1 MKRSVPRG
9 VKTNDVLGG
18 RPADTGSGRRAYPHR
33 GPRAVKV
40 LTLQDTLASQ
50 GDLSRLC
57 ADRPLDTHEI
67 FEPNAFYG
75 VDSVLKLYAGLPQT
89 YALKAVV
96 IHGVHLTDSWVWRAE
111 AQAPVPVVFCYPP
124 YRQRAYASC
133 TTKEIILSASPFVY
147 VAEMLKTQPR
157 PERRGTIFF
166 PMHSTHWNTAH
177 ADYEQLADELAQ
189 LDDEYQPVTV
199 CMYWRDVNLGRHL
212 PFQKRGLS
220 IVSAGHIYDGYA
232 FLFRLYHLCSIH
244 RYACS
249 NGFGSHMFYAV
260 NAGCAYY
267 HFHNGEYSYEI
278 GPVGYADNLP
288 ETDTAIEQELASLFS
303 DPRPIMTEEQL
314 RTVDYY
320 LGTSYLRSPRE
331 LRQQLLHAERLDR
344 FGFVVRTGQ
353 RRRFVVATFYRRLV
367 RKLLR
372 LVRRSLS
379 WLPAQTKMR
388 IRHELAKLRKGGH
401 RRH

>member
-1 MKRSVPRG
+1 
-9 VKTNDVLGG
+9 
-18 RPADTGSGRRAYPHR
+18 
-33 GPRAVKV
+33 V

-124 YRQRAYASC
+124 YRQLAYASC
-133 TTKEIILSASPFVY
+133 TTKEIILSASPFLY
-147 VAEMLKTQPR
+147 VADMLKTQPR

-177 ADYEQLADELAQ
+177 ADYERLADELAH
-189 LDDEYQPVTV
+189 LEDEYQPVTV
-199 CMYWRDVNLGRHL
+199 CMYWRDFNLERHV

-220 IVSAGHIYDGYA
+220 VVSAGHIFGDPE
-232 FLFRLYHLCSIH
+232 FLFRLYHLCSAH

-260 NAGCAYY
+260 KAGCSYF
-267 HFHNGEYSYEI
+267 HFYNGDYSYDI
-278 GPVGYADNLP
+278 GPEAYADKLP
-288 ETDTAIEQELASLFS
+288 ETDTAIESALTSLFS
-303 DPRPIMTEEQL
+303 NPRPAMTEEQL

-320 LGTSYLRSPRE
+320 LGTSYLRSPRG
-331 LRQQLLHAERLDR
+331 LRQQLLHAERLDK
-344 FGFVVRTGQ
+344 FGFVVGAGQ
-353 RRRFVVATFYRRLV
+353 SRHFVVPTFYCRVGCQLLHLV
-367 RKLLR
+367 Q
-372 LVRRSLS
+372 RSLS

-388 IRHELAKLRKGGH
+388 IRNELAKLRKGGH